1 MSPLRIALA
10 QLNPTVGAIESNRA
24 QLLAETERAREAGA
38 HLVVFP
44 ELATLGYPPKDLL
57 DLPRIVEGNLETVA
71 LLRAASHGIA
81 VLIGYVGMAPGSSGK
96 ALTNSAAL
104 LVDGEEVSRW
114 DKALL
119 PTYDVFDEARYF
131 EPSVQTHVVEFA
143 GRTLGVTLCEDIWLD
158 PVRSGRPL
166 YHRAP
171 ADEQIALG
179 ADLLINLSASPF
191 EMGKAAHRDH
201 LAKELALG
209 AGAPVVYCNQ
219 VGGNDEL
226 VFDGGSFVVDA
237 TGSVVARAAHF
248 QTDLLI
254 YELSGEARTSTPASA
269 GPDEI
274 NSMLSALELGL
285 SDYVRKC
292 GFSSVVL
299 GLSGGIDSAVTCAIA
314 ARALGPERVTGLLMP
329 SPYSSDHS
337 VADALDLASRLGVAT
352 HTLPIEGPMAAFDG
366 ALAEVFADQQPDVT
380 EENIQ
385 ARIRGTLLM
394 AWSNKFGDLLLTTGN
409 KSELAVG
416 YCTLYGDMAGGLSL
430 LSDVPKMWVYALA
443 RHINTFGEVVPLS
456 TIEKPPSAELRPDQ
470 LDSDS
475 LPPYEV
481 LDALI
486 AGYVEEGLDA
496 EALVSRG
503 FDRASVER
511 VIQLIHLN
519 EYKRRQAAPG
529 IKISSRAFG
538 FGRRFP
544 PLRRL
549 QGGLGLRGLRLH
561 LRDLHLHRRRLR

>member
-1 MSPLRIALA
+1 MTTSSLRIALA
-10 QLNPTVGAIESNRA
+10 QMNPLVGALGSNRA
-24 QLLAETERAREAGA
+24 QLLAETARAREAGA
-38 HLVVFP
+38 QLVVFP

-57 DLPRIVEGNLETVA
+57 DLPRIVDGNLETIA
-71 LLRAASHGIA
+71 QLAAASHGIA
-81 VLIGYVGMAPGSSGK
+81 ILVGYVDRDRGSIGK
-96 ALTNSAAL
+96 RLTNSAVL
-104 LVDGEEVSRW
+104 LVDGERVARW

-131 EPSVQTHVVEFA
+131 EPATQTQVVDFA
-143 GRTLGVTLCEDIWLD
+143 GHKLGVTLCEDIWLD

-191 EMGKAAHRDH
+191 EMTKSAQRHQ
-201 LAKELALG
+201 LASALAL
-209 AGAPVVYCNQ
+209 AARAPVVYCNQ

-226 VFDGGSFVVDA
+226 VFDGGSFIVDEA
-237 TGSVVARAAHF
+237 GRVVARAARF
-248 QTDLLI
+248 ATDLLI
-254 YELSGEARTSTPASA
+254 YDLWGSEDAPLPSVPQEHEAASILA
-269 GPDEI
+269 
-274 NSMLSALELGL
+274 ALELGL
-285 SDYVRKC
+285 VDYVRKC
-292 GFSSVVL
+292 GFSKVVL

-314 ARALGPERVTGLLMP
+314 ARALGAERVTGLLMP

-337 VADALDLASRLGVAT
+337 VEDALDLARRLGVAT
-352 HTLPIEGPMAAFDG
+352 HTLPIQGPMAAFDQT
-366 ALAEVFADQQPDVT
+366 LSRVFSGREPDVT

-385 ARIRGTLLM
+385 ARVRGTLLM

-443 RHINTFGEVVPLS
+443 EHINTLHEVIPVS

-475 LPPYEV
+475 LPPYEI

-496 EALVSRG
+496 DTLVSRG
-503 FDRASVER
+503 FERESVER
-511 VIQLIHLN
+511 VIHLIHLN

-544 PLRRL
+544 IA
-549 QGGLGLRGLRLH
+549 
-561 LRDLHLHRRRLR
+561 HRRS

>member
-1 MSPLRIALA
+1 MTTTSLRIALA
-10 QLNPTVGAIESNRA
+10 QVNPTVGAVQSNRA
-24 QLLAETERAREAGA
+24 QLLEATARAREAGA

-44 ELATLGYPPKDLL
+44 EMATLGYPPKDLL
-57 DLPRIVEGNLETVA
+57 DLPGIVEGNLETVA
-71 LLRAASHGIA
+71 QLREASRGIA
-81 VLIGYVGMAPGSSGK
+81 VLVGYVDVASGSSGK

-104 LVDGEEVSRW
+104 LVDGSEAARW
-114 DKALL
+114 NKALL

-131 EPSVQTHVVEFA
+131 EPAAHTHVVEFS

-158 PVRSGRPL
+158 PVRGGRPL
-166 YHRAP
+166 YHRSP

-191 EMGKAAHRDH
+191 ETGKSAQRDE

-209 AGAPVVYCNQ
+209 ANAPVVYCNQ

-226 VFDGGSFVVDA
+226 VFDGGSFIVDA
-237 TGSVVARAAHF
+237 AGTVVARAAHF
-248 QTDLLI
+248 TTDLLI
-254 YELSGEARTSTPASA
+254 YELSGERSASVPAA
-269 GPDEI
+269 PGPDETGSI
-274 NSMLSALELGL
+274 LAALELGL

-292 GFSSVVL
+292 GFSNVVL

-337 VADALDLASRLGVAT
+337 VSDALDLARRLGVTT
-352 HTLPIEGPMAAFDG
+352 HTLPIEEPMRAFDDT
-366 ALAEVFADQQPDVT
+366 LAEVFAGQQSDVT

-394 AWSNKFGDLLLTTGN
+394 AWSNKYGDLLLTTGN

-443 RHINTFGEVVPLS
+443 RHINTFGEVIPMS

-496 EALVSRG
+496 EALVNRG

-511 VIQLIHLN
+511 VIHLIHLN

-544 PLRRL
+544 IA
-549 QGGLGLRGLRLH
+549 
-561 LRDLHLHRRRLR
+561 HRRA

>member
-1 MSPLRIALA
+1 MTTSPLRIALA
-10 QLNPTVGAIESNRA
+10 QVNPIVGAVESNRA
-24 QLLAETERAREAGA
+24 QLLAETARARDAGA
-38 HLVVFP
+38 DLVVFP

-57 DLPRIVEGNLETVA
+57 DLCGIVEGNLETVA
-71 LLRAASHGIA
+71 QLKAASKGIA
-81 VLIGYVGMAPGSSGK
+81 VLVGYVDRAAGEVGK

-104 LVDGEEVSRW
+104 LVDGELVTRW

-131 EPSVQTHVVEFA
+131 EPATQTHVVSFA
-143 GRTLGVTLCEDIWLD
+143 GYTLGVTLCEDIWLD

-171 ADEQIALG
+171 AEEQIALG

-191 EMGKAAHRDH
+191 EMSKSNHRH
-201 LAKELALG
+201 ELARDL
-209 AGAPVVYCNQ
+209 ALAARAPVIYCNQ

-226 VFDGGSFVVDA
+226 VFDGGSFIVGA
-237 TGSVVARAAHF
+237 SGAVVARAERFA
-248 QTDLLI
+248 TDLLI
-254 YELSGEARTSTPASA
+254 HDLGGDQPEPRPQDVEESEA
-269 GPDEI
+269 G
-274 NSMLSALELGL
+274 SMLAALELGL
-285 SDYVRKC
+285 VDYVRKC
-292 GFSSVVL
+292 GFSHVVL

-314 ARALGPERVTGLLMP
+314 ARALGPDRVTGLLMP

-337 VADALDLASRLGVAT
+337 VNDALELARRLGVTT
-352 HTLPIEGPMAAFDG
+352 HTLPIQDPMASFEG
-366 ALAEVFADQQPDVT
+366 ALSEVFADRAPDVT

-443 RHINTFGEVVPLS
+443 HHINTLDEVIPKS

-475 LPPYEV
+475 LPPYEI

-496 EALVSRG
+496 ESLVNRG
-503 FDRASVER
+503 FERESVER
-511 VIQLIHLN
+511 VIHLIHLT

-544 PLRRL
+544 IA
-549 QGGLGLRGLRLH
+549 
-561 LRDLHLHRRRLR
+561 HRRS

>member
-1 MSPLRIALA
+1 MTTSTLRIALA
-10 QLNPTVGAIESNRA
+10 QVNPVVGAVESNRA
-24 QLLAETERAREAGA
+24 QLLAETDRARQGGA
-38 HLVVFP
+38 DLVVFP

-57 DLPRIVEGNLETVA
+57 DFSGIVQGNLETVA
-71 LLRAASHGIA
+71 QLQAASRGIA
-81 VLIGYVGMAPGSSGK
+81 VLVGYVDRAAGEVGK

-104 LVDGEEVSRW
+104 LVDGELVARW

-131 EPSVQTHVVEFA
+131 EPSTQTHVVPFA
-143 GRTLGVTLCEDIWLD
+143 GHTLGVTLCEDIWLD

-171 ADEQIALG
+171 ADEQVALG

-191 EMGKAAHRDH
+191 EMGKSAKRHE
-201 LAKELALG
+201 LASELALS
-209 AGAPVVYCNQ
+209 AGAPVIYCNQ

-226 VFDGGSFVVDA
+226 VFDGGSFIVDA
-237 TGSVVARAAHF
+237 SGSVVARAERFA
-248 QTDLLI
+248 TDLLI
-254 YELSGEARTSTPASA
+254 HDFGGHQASGLSDDTDESPA
-269 GPDEI
+269 G
-274 NSMLSALELGL
+274 SMLAALELGL
-285 SDYVRKC
+285 ADYVRKC
-292 GFSSVVL
+292 GFSRVVL

-314 ARALGPERVTGLLMP
+314 ARALGPDRVTGLLMP

-337 VADALDLASRLGVAT
+337 VNDALDLARRLGVAT
-352 HTLPIEGPMAAFDG
+352 HTLPIHDPMVAFDQ
-366 ALAEVFADQQPDVT
+366 ALREVFVDREPDVT

-443 RHINTFGEVVPLS
+443 NHINGLHEVIPAT

-475 LPPYEV
+475 LPPYDI

-486 AGYVEEGLDA
+486 AGYVQEGLDA
-496 EALVSRG
+496 EALVRRG
-503 FDRASVER
+503 FERGSVER
-511 VIQLIHLN
+511 VIHLIHLT

-529 IKISSRAFG
+529 IKVSSRAFG

-544 PLRRL
+544 IA
-549 QGGLGLRGLRLH
+549 
-561 LRDLHLHRRRLR
+561 HRRS